1 MAIVKSGSFVVAGT
15 VGIKN
20 EVEIKQKQV
29 KIPSEIDDSLVETAQ
44 FENVQSVSFDQA
56 EVDKIFEDAYDSAT
70 KIIDSAKATAEKT
83 ANEIVENAKA
93 EALQIQK
100 QASDE
105 GFKEGFELGKSEGF
119 SEGKAQVSAE
129 MQEHFDSLE
138 KLLSEINEN
147 KSNLFEKYEND
158 LIETIFE
165 ISQKI
170 VLDSLNDSDKDI
182 IRKTV
187 KNAAKHFRTSQYL
200 KISLCNNEYNREL
213 ASDEEFLKEIAGNI
227 PNIEIELLKDAEIG
241 TVILDNG
248 NGITDASISVQ
259 LKMIEEL
266 GKGRF
271 KSSKTQNDQDSEI

>member
-20 EVEIKQKQV
+20 EVEIKQKKSEKV
-29 KIPSEIDDSLVETAQ
+29 KIENFDSDGEISQPD
-44 FENVQSVSFDQA
+44 SFDQTQ
-56 EVDKIFEDAYDSAT
+56 VDKIFEDAYDSAT
-70 KIIDSAKATAEKT
+70 EIINSAKATAEKT
-83 ANEIVENAKA
+83 ANEIIENAKTD
-93 EALQIQK
+93 ALEVHK
-100 QASDE
+100 QSSDE
-105 GFKEGFELGKSEGF
+105 GFKEGFELGKHEGF
-119 SEGKAQVSAE
+119 SEAKEQVFTE
-129 MQEHFDSLE
+129 MQEHFDSLQ
-138 KLLSEINEN
+138 KLLNEINEN
-147 KSNLFEKYEND
+147 KSNLFDKYEND

-170 VLDSLNDSDKDI
+170 VLDSLNDKDKDV
-182 IRKTV
+182 IRKTI
-187 KNAAKHFRTSQYL
+187 KNASKHFRTSQYL

-213 ASDEEFLKEIAGNI
+213 ASDEVFLKEIAGNI
-227 PNIEIELLKDAEIG
+227 PNIEIELLKDAEMG

-271 KSSKTQNDQDSEI
+271 KSSKTQDDQDSEM

>member
-20 EVEIKQKQV
+20 EVEIKQKQTKV
-29 KIPSEIDDSLVETAQ
+29 PNKIDNSQGEID
-44 FENVQSVSFDQA
+44 QSTFFKKA

-70 KIIDSAKATAEKT
+70 EIIDSAKANAEKI
-83 ANEIVENAKA
+83 ANEIIETAKA
-93 EALQIQK
+93 EALQIQR

-119 SEGKAQVSAE
+119 SEGKEQVFTE
-129 MQEHFDSLE
+129 MQEHFDSLQ
-138 KLLSEINEN
+138 KLLNDINVN

-158 LIETIFE
+158 LIETVFE

-170 VLDSLNDSDKDI
+170 VLDSLNDNDKDI

-187 KNAAKHFRTSQYL
+187 KNASKHFRTSQYL

-227 PNIEIELLKDAEIG
+227 PNIEIEFLKDAETG

-248 NGITDASISVQ
+248 SGITDASISVQ

-271 KSSKTQNDQDSEI
+271 KSSKLTNDQDSEV

>member
-29 KIPSEIDDSLVETAQ
+29 KIPNKIDDSQVETAQ

-70 KIIDSAKATAEKT
+70 EIINSAKATAEKN

-93 EALQIQK
+93 ESLQIQK
-100 QASDE
+100 QASGE

-129 MQEHFDSLE
+129 MQEHFDSIQ

-147 KSNLFEKYEND
+147 KSKLFEKYEND